1 MSLANSALR
10 VSARNRVDGASF
22 EQVTERFPVLIGR
35 DPTVATVVLPDNLKV
50 SRVHAS
56 LELRGDELYVRDAR
70 SVNGTVVGGRP
81 IPTETWVPLGRG
93 DVPREFV
100 ISDWLFTVVCVQA
113 PQAVTVADNSFG
125 NEQGHRVLGLHAT
138 IASAALA
145 DTGRANLGGAHPG
158 ASGGASGGAR
168 AGTGGVS
175 FAPEPDRLDV
185 AYERYHLASKD
196 LYELLV
202 RELDAMSLGERRAAA
217 TVMARR
223 FSMLVDDPAFAA
235 LLRNYGATLG
245 AAPSSPPASVHPP
258 QHQPPAAPAQEM
270 GATQP
275 MAAVHLPPPP
285 ARVHM
290 PGPVTTPEGVALK
303 AMQYLST
310 WYVGRATVTTADIGS
325 FTDQLRA
332 TLDELMRGHVP
343 LLAGLDRFEQQLAL
357 AVEDGGFELP
367 RTPVDFARALL
378 DWNDTSGNPVRALRR
393 SFADLMVH
401 QVGMLNGIMRGVKVL
416 LTELSPTT
424 LEHAWNAK
432 NDRRSGLA
440 RLLSRWHKDRE
451 MLAMLAERH
460 SDLADEE
467 NETFRLLFG
476 PEFVREYKLLAQEQA
491 QSLRPQQLGT
501 GSTGGTGGAGVA
513 GVTGATGGRPV
524 NGPGPGFDGNRTYPL
539 RR

>member
-1 MSLANSALR
+1 
-10 VSARNRVDGASF
+10 VSARNRLDGASF
-22 EQVTERFPVLIGR
+22 EQVTERLPVLIGR

-70 SVNGTVVGGRP
+70 SVNGTVVGGQP
-81 IPTETWVPLGRG
+81 IPPETWVPLGRG
-93 DVPREFV
+93 DVPREFA
-100 ISDWLFTVVCVQA
+100 ISDWLFTVVCVQP

-125 NEQGHRVLGLHAT
+125 NEAGHRVLGLHAT
-138 IASAALA
+138 IATAALA
-145 DTGRANLGGAHPG
+145 DTGPAQFGHDGRPL
-158 ASGGASGGAR
+158 
-168 AGTGGVS
+168 
-175 FAPEPDRLDV
+175 APEPDRV
-185 AYERYHLASKD
+185 ESAYEQYRLASKA

-202 RELDAMSLGERRAAA
+202 QELDAMSIGERRAAA

-245 AAPSSPPASVHPP
+245 PTPSSPP
-258 QHQPPAAPAQEM
+258 PAPSQLAPAVAQVASQLPPIAM

-275 MAAVHLPPPP
+275 MAQVAVPPPP
-285 ARVHM
+285 ARLNF
-290 PGPVTTPEGVALK
+290 PGPVTSPEGVALK

-310 WYVGRATVTTADIGS
+310 WYVGRAAVTTADIGS

-357 AVEDGGFELP
+357 SAEDGGFELP

-416 LTELSPTT
+416 LTELSPATI
-424 LEHAWNAK
+424 EHAWNVK
-432 NDRRSGLA
+432 NDRRTGLA
-440 RLLSRWHKDRE
+440 RLFGRWHKERE

-491 QSLRPQQLGT
+491 QSMRPQQLAV
-501 GSTGGTGGAGVA
+501 GGTGAPGG
-513 GVTGATGGRPV
+513 GPGRPV